1 MLQEEYQISKWK
13 LKVKTWLFQ
22 EPCHKSFVLNVGA
35 TSATFTFSVAEVAPT
50 FKTKDLWQGS
60 WNNQVFT
67 LSFHLVMSEFLLEK
81 EQEK

>member
-1 MLQEEYQISKWK
+1 M
-13 LKVKTWLFQ
+13 
-22 EPCHKSFVLNVGA
+22 
-35 TSATFTFSVAEVAPT
+35 
-50 FKTKDLWQGS
+50 DLWQGS